1 MKKIYI
7 APELVITLLETE
19 AVLAGSEGTGAGAG
33 GEAGSGENPDA
44 RVMDW
49 SDEEEY

>member
-1 MKKIYI
+1 MKKIYV

-19 AVLAGSEGTGAGAG
+19 AVLAGSGDTGATTGGGAG
-33 GEAGSGENPDA
+33 EGAIPDA